1 MRALR
6 DGGRL
11 IYSTCSLEAEENETV
26 VAEALEREKG
36 FRLLPWREQIRAL
49 EREGTLH
56 AGTAERL
63 FPSTRLTISCAP
75 FPGSTQ
81 VTASSPP
88 ALYGSRAQRSLDLCR
103 LNGRRLVPKGTT

>member
-1 MRALR
+1 MIGSYAFSARRCGLCATAA
-6 DGGRL
+6 GL

-36 FRLLPWREQIRAL
+36 FRMLRWREQIRAL

-63 FPSTRLTISCAP
+63 FPSNAP
-75 FPGSTQ
+75 DHFLRTFPG
-81 VTASSPP
+81 
-88 ALYGSRAQRSLDLCR
+88 LYPGDGFFAACIMRE
-103 LNGRRLVPKGTT
+103 